1 MRLLIL
7 SDLHRE
13 HWGDSAPKPDLSI
26 SKPDVVILAGD
37 IDKQINAVLWA
48 ETAFMGL
55 PVLYVAG
62 NHEAYGSNLEPTL
75 DKIQQAAGRSHNV
88 QFLNADSFV
97 VYNAVLDQSVRF
109 IGATLWTDFK
119 VFGEDHQEEAMFKSA
134 QYMNDYHV
142 IRLANE
148 NYRLLQPRDT
158 AELHFQ
164 HRKYIADQL
173 AIPFDGK
180 TVVVTHMAPSFFS
193 VPDEY
198 KADIV
203 SAAYASNLDDL
214 VAKADLWIHGHTH
227 NSFDYRIQEGSL
239 SQNSGRV
246 VCNPCGYRVRGGGPE
261 NPAFNP
267 NYIVEI

>member
-7 SDLHRE
+7 SDLHHE

-26 SKPDVVILAGD
+26 SKPDAVILAGD
-37 IDKQINAVLWA
+37 IDKQTRAVEWA
-48 ETAFMGL
+48 SVAFRGL
-55 PVLYVAG
+55 PVFYVAG

-75 DKIQQAAGRSHNV
+75 DKIQTACRASGNV
-88 QFLNADSFV
+88 IFLNAGV
-97 VYNAVLDQSVRF
+97 VFLDGVRF

-119 VFGEDHQEEAMFKSA
+119 IFGDQQEAMNRC
-134 QYMNDYHV
+134 QTVMNDYHT

-148 NYRLLQPRDT
+148 NYRKLTPLDT

-164 HRKYIADQL
+164 HKAFIAAQL
-173 AIPFDGK
+173 DIPFDGK

-193 VPDEY
+193 VPDRF
-198 KADIV
+198 KSDIV

-214 VAKADLWIHGHTH
+214 VAKTDLWVHGHTH
-227 NSFDYRIQEGSL
+227 DSFDYRIG
-239 SQNSGRV
+239 NGRV
-246 VCNPCGYRVRGGGPE
+246 VCNPCGYKTRSGPE

-267 NYIVEI
+267 NYILEI